1 MALAMGSQPA
11 MIEDDIM
18 DIDIDVDLGE
28 EGAAMN
34 EEFEL
39 EV

>member
-11 MIEDDIM
+11 MVEDDIM

>member
-1 MALAMGSQPA
+1 MA
-11 MIEDDIM
+11 DDIM
-18 DIDIDVDLGE
+18 DIDIDVDLGD

-39 EV
+39 EVRLTTNHLNLS